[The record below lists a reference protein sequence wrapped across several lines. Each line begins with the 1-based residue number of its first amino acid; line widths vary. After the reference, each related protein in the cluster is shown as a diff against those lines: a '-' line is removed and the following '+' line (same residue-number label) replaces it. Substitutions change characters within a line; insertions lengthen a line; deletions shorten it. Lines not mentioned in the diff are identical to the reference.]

1 MSQNIEIEFKNLLTK
16 AEYERILV
24 AFNITDNQI
33 FTQEN
38 LYFDT
43 ADFALKNTKSA
54 LRIRKKG
61 ADYVMTLKQPRK
73 IGLLETNQRLTS
85 EEASAA
91 IHNGRLPEGHIKQ
104 LVEENNIPF
113 AKIEYFGSLIT
124 NRAEIVY
131 ENGLL
136 VLDHSI
142 YLQQEDYEIEFEVE
156 DYQEGLINFHAL
168 LNRFRIPERQTE
180 NKVQRFYNQKNKQTK

>member
-24 AFNITDNQI
+24 AFNISDNQI

-43 ADFALKNTKSA
+43 VDFALKNTKSA

-61 ADYVMTLKQPRK
+61 TDYVMTLKQPRE
-73 IGLLETNQRLTS
+73 IGLLETNQTLTS
-85 EEASAA
+85 EEVSAA
-91 IHNGRLPEGHIKQ
+91 IHNGRLPEGQIKQ

-113 AKIEYFGSLIT
+113 SKIEYFGSLVT

-131 ENGLL
+131 EKGLL

-142 YLQQEDYEIEFEVE
+142 YLQQEDYEIEYEVE

-168 LNRFRIPERQTE
+168 LNRFKIPERYTE